1 MPAAIVIAL
10 CVLVAINVVSFCLFW
25 YDKHAA
31 RAGWRRIR
39 ERTLL
44 QSAFFGGSIGAVA
57 GRQVFRHKTRKEP
70 FRSRLLLIVALQTIV
85 AAACAILAS
94 GTLDAFAGLF

>member
-10 CVLVAINVVSFCLFW
+10 CVLAAINAISFCLFW

-44 QSAFFGGSIGAVA
+44 QSALFGGSIGAMT
-57 GRQVFRHKTRKEP
+57 GRRVFRHKTRKEP
-70 FRSRLLLIVALQTIV
+70 FRSRLLLIVVLQMIV
-85 AAACAILAS
+85 VATCAILA
-94 GTLDAFAGLF
+94 GGYLDAFAGLF